1 MFRLLGREN
10 GARERFIISVVLTF
24 SSPSGISLL
33 AMSARPFTETEYL
46 TLDHHFAAAGR
57 TRDRLLLV
65 LGSNTGLR
73 ISELL
78 GLTHADVAAGPGN
91 EMRRELIVA
100 VRRRLK
106 GGKGMRRR
114 SVTGRRIVL
123 GEAVRQ
129 AIREHLEKTGPM
141 DPSTCLFQ
149 SRQSGSFAMSRW
161 QAHRLLVEAC
171 RHCGIETTRISNH
184 SYRKYFC
191 TGLFK
196 ATKDLLLVQACVGHS
211 SPLTTARYIMVNKS
225 SVDQAILNLSATAPA
240 GPTNVIPMVAA

>member
-1 MFRLLGREN
+1 
-10 GARERFIISVVLTF
+10 
-24 SSPSGISLL
+24 
-33 AMSARPFTETEYL
+33 MSARAFTSDEYL
-46 TLDHHFAAAGR
+46 TLDHHLAAAGR

-78 GLTHADVAAGPGN
+78 SLTHADVAAGPGN
-91 EMRRELIVA
+91 EVRRELFVA
-100 VRRRLK
+100 RRRLK

-123 GEAVRQ
+123 GETVREALQ
-129 AIREHLEKTGPM
+129 AHLERTGPM
-141 DPSTCLFQ
+141 DPGTCLFQ
-149 SRQSGSFAMSRW
+149 SRQSGSLAMSRW

-191 TGLFK
+191 TSLFK

-211 SPLTTARYIMVNKS
+211 SPLTTARYISVHQDA
-225 SVDQAILNLSATAPA
+225 VDQAILSLTAPSPA
-240 GPTNVIPMVAA
+240 TLANVISMVAAVA